1 MEKTQETSKQK
12 QEWSVTY
19 KQLGVIILAFSL
31 GIIAAL
37 LFSNASVSTTTTFST
52 TQLISFV
59 LTVIL
64 SGASIVLA
72 ISAISLGKSSE
83 QSVIQ
88 RSDESIRLQN
98 EVFQKTMDALQRIE
112 SSTGVT
118 EKRIEDIISGRV
130 GDLSQKIAGR
140 IATDKQ
146 EAQEGLSAQEIGE
159 MIKRS
164 LYQSLREEGVLS
176 GRTTLGMDEERR
188 RIEMEME
195 EEERI
200 RQKKIEEYETFH
212 KRLLT
217 SLSSRNDLK
226 AIKIGT
232 GEVSASGDDVFDGIY
247 LRKDGKRIG
256 VLDFADHHR
265 VESVRKMTLTALYEL
280 QKGSMADVYVIL
292 FGPIEP
298 FEREFADVIAM
309 ADSGLKKRISI
320 TVCPPDK
327 IEETAEALAIADN

>member
-1 MEKTQETSKQK
+1 MENTQETRKQK
-12 QEWSVTY
+12 QEWSITY
-19 KQLGVIILAFSL
+19 KQLGALILAFSL

-37 LFSNASVSTTTTFST
+37 LFSNASISTPTQFST
-52 TQLISFV
+52 TELIGFV

-64 SGASIVLA
+64 AGASTVLA
-72 ISAISLGKSSE
+72 ITAISLGKSSE

-146 EAQEGLSAQEIGE
+146 EAQGVLSAQEIGE
-159 MIKRS
+159 MIKKT
-164 LYQSLREEGVLS
+164 LYQSLREEGVLGS
-176 GRTTLGMDEERR
+176 RYGEERR
-188 RIEMEME
+188 RLAEAE

-200 RQKKIEEYETFH
+200 RQKKIKEYETFH
-212 KRLLT
+212 KRLLA
-217 SLSSRNDLK
+217 SLSSRDDLTAMK
-226 AIKIGT
+226 MGT
-232 GEVSASGDDVFDGIY
+232 GELGTSGDDLFDGIY

-265 VESVRKMTLTALYEL
+265 IQSVRTMTNTALYEL
-280 QKGSMADVYVIL
+280 RKGTIAHVYVIL
-292 FGPIEP
+292 FGTIDP
-298 FEREFADVIAM
+298 FEQEFADVIAIV
-309 ADSGLKKRISI
+309 DPGLKKRISL

-327 IEETAEALAIADN
+327 IDEIAATLEIANN

>member
-1 MEKTQETSKQK
+1 MENTQGTFKQK

-19 KQLGVIILAFSL
+19 KQLGVLILAFSL
-31 GIIAAL
+31 GMISAL
-37 LFSNASVSTTTTFST
+37 LFSNASISTDTTFST
-52 TQLISFV
+52 TQLIGFV

-72 ISAISLGKSSE
+72 IAAIALGKTSE

-130 GDLSQKIAGR
+130 GDLSQKIAGQ

-146 EAQEGLSAQEIGE
+146 EAQDGLSAQEIGE
-159 MIKRS
+159 MIKKT

-176 GRTTLGMDEERR
+176 QRTTLSIDEEYRFT
-188 RIEMEME
+188 EMEKK
-195 EEERI
+195 ERI
-200 RQKKIEEYETFH
+200 RKKKIEKYETFH
-212 KRLLT
+212 KCLLT
-217 SLSSRNDLK
+217 SLSSRKDLTSMK
-226 AIKIGT
+226 MGT
-232 GEVSASGDDVFDGIY
+232 GEVNGSGDDLFDGIY

-256 VLDFADHHR
+256 VLDFADHHQ
-265 VESVRKMTLTALYEL
+265 VQSVRKMTLTALYEL
-280 QKGSMADVYVIL
+280 QKGSMAHVYVIL
-292 FGPIEP
+292 FGTIES
-298 FEREFADVIAM
+298 FEQEFADVIAL

-327 IEETAEALAIADN
+327 IEETAEALVIADN